1 MLNRYVTLAVMMNL
15 CLAAGE
21 AEAAEITL
29 KPDNN
34 AGMAVS
40 IYNQNLAL
48 IKDSP
53 PCRPEERRSK
63 GRF

>member
-29 KPDNN
+29 NPTITPVWPSAFTTKIWP
-34 AGMAVS
+34 
-40 IYNQNLAL
+40 
-48 IKDSP
+48 
-53 PCRPEERRSK
+53 
-63 GRF
+63 

>member
-48 IKDSP
+48 IKDS
-53 PCRPEERRSK
+53 RRVDLKRSK